1 MSRCLNPSIQFW
13 GDANFRL
20 SARRV
25 HSSASRTNFDELDS
39 VKRRPPVSLL
49 TLEFPSMDKIIV
61 FSSPPI
67 FLQSSH
73 ENPTNL
79 DVSNEESYG
88 SVELRR
94 SRLSLTR
101 FPSRALTL
109 EGRGGRVKKKLLVI
123 NCQPSNVPRCN
134 LYIELLWYYLA
145 SLPPSTVPQPCR
157 VFLENSTPPL
167 RAGKTHEPILYEHYS
182 RCFPS

>member
-79 DVSNEESYG
+79 HVSNEESYG

-109 EGRGGRVKKKLLVI
+109 EGRGGGGLKKSFSSSTANPLTCLDAI
-123 NCQPSNVPRCN
+123 
-134 LYIELLWYYLA
+134 YI
-145 SLPPSTVPQPCR
+145 
-157 VFLENSTPPL
+157 
-167 RAGKTHEPILYEHYS
+167 
-182 RCFPS
+182 